1 MANEESSNIPP
12 DARQGLRDRIS
23 DLNPSLVLLQKLDRL
38 GDEGALSDLTQQQ
51 VVVIAYLQ
59 AANEIGLLR
68 TPGSLAFCETYKNLI
83 KSRDRLGRYEFRDA
97 LKGRSVIHTDP
108 ATGTA
113 VEIRGNPQQ
122 TEERPP
128 RRSFWDRL
136 RRR

>member
-1 MANEESSNIPP
+1 MANDSNIPA
-12 DARQGLRDRIS
+12 DARQGLREKVS
-23 DLNPSLVLLQKLDRL
+23 DLNPSLVLLQKMDRL
-38 GDEGALSDLTQQQ
+38 GDPAALSDLTTPQ
-51 VVVIAYLQ
+51 VVGIAALT
-59 AANEIGLLR
+59 AADKIGLMR
-68 TPGSLAFCETYKNLI
+68 IPGTLAFCATYQDLI

-113 VEIRGNPQQ
+113 VEVRGNPQQ

>member
-1 MANEESSNIPP
+1 MAANDSNIPA
-12 DARQGLRDRIS
+12 DARQALRATVS
-23 DLNPSLVLLQKLDRL
+23 DLNPSLVLLSKMDRL
-38 GDEGALSDLTQQQ
+38 GDDSALTDLTSSQ
-51 VVVIAYLQ
+51 VVGIAALR
-59 AANEIGLLR
+59 AADQIGLMR
-68 TPGSLAFCETYKNLI
+68 IPGTLAFCQTYQDLI

-113 VEIRGNPQQ
+113 VEVRGNPQQ
-122 TEERPP
+122 TDERP

>member
-1 MANEESSNIPP
+1 MAANDSNIPA
-12 DARQGLRDRIS
+12 DARQALRATVS
-23 DLNPSLVLLQKLDRL
+23 DLNPSLVLLSKMDRL
-38 GDEGALSDLTQQQ
+38 GDDSALTDLTPSQ
-51 VVVIAYLQ
+51 VVGIAALR
-59 AANEIGLLR
+59 AADQIGLMR
-68 TPGSLAFCETYKNLI
+68 IPGTLAFCQTYQDLI

-113 VEIRGNPQQ
+113 VEVRGNPQQ
-122 TEERPP
+122 TDERP